1 MLARPHIKHLDVGHI
16 ILLRNSHTFF
26 IARPD
31 TILGSC
37 PVSPTSTIP
46 GSQRRNNHISFFPS
60 IKARNYY
67 HPLFMRCK
75 ISSHKSWRNLIYW
88 QKSTCTQIPLSA
100 QPDLASMQSSPLLER
115 SGRRTSLFALQAKK
129 SGGFLADSTH

>member
-31 TILGSC
+31 TILGPC
-37 PVSPTSTIP
+37 PVPPTSTTLVAKGGTTIFHSFPQLRHGTTTIP
-46 GSQRRNNHISFFPS
+46 FLCD
-60 IKARNYY
+60 ARFLPINLGAI
-67 HPLFMRCK
+67 LFTGK
-75 ISSHKSWRNLIYW
+75 
-88 QKSTCTQIPLSA
+88 KSTCTQIPLSA